1 MLQCRQLRRLRRLRA
16 VGTGGGVE
24 QTPQGLNSK
33 RRGFAGAGLVQP
45 HSQNAHS
52 QNAHS
57 QNAHSQN
64 ADYRGGSEDSA
75 PHDFLLRYAA
85 QKSQSG

>member
-1 MLQCRQLRRLRRLRA
+1 LRRLRRLRA
-16 VGTGGGVE
+16 VGDWRRRVAD
-24 QTPQGLNSK
+24 PQGLNSK

-75 PHDFLLRYAA
+75 PHESLLRCAED
-85 QKSQSG
+85 

>member
-1 MLQCRQLRRLRRLRA
+1 MSPVAAAPKTPRRGDWRRRVA
-16 VGTGGGVE
+16 D
-24 QTPQGLNSK
+24 PQGLNSK

-75 PHDFLLRYAA
+75 PHESLLRCAED
-85 QKSQSG
+85 

>member
-52 QNAHS
+52 QNA
-57 QNAHSQN
+57 
-64 ADYRGGSEDSA
+64 DYRGGSEDSA